1 MRDQRRRYDSTR
13 RPGGH
18 IHSEAIHIQE
28 HFHRRDFGHM
38 DMEVTV
44 DDPVTP
50 TKPAN
55 REFTEVLIP
64 NSDILEYFCAEGERD
79 AAAIDGDPPT
89 LLITYSGRDPANM
102 IKSLPWLEAQE
113 ARWYTESR

>member
-1 MRDQRRRYDSTR
+1 MTPPDGPAATFTARPSIFRSIFTAVTWPCGHGGDRRRSRHADQT
-13 RPGGH
+13 G
-18 IHSEAIHIQE
+18 
-28 HFHRRDFGHM
+28 
-38 DMEVTV
+38 
-44 DDPVTP
+44 
-50 TKPAN
+50 N

-102 IKSLPWLEAQE
+102 IKSLRLA
-113 ARWYTESR
+113 